1 MMSARRG
8 HVFAPMSECDNWFAF
23 VHRQRTH
30 LGLSHKCPQHSAAP
44 GYDPRGKA
52 RVDRNPGSTLA
63 GNHLLYNHESD
74 AHTLPTMR
82 SILALQQFM
91 HSYEKAT
98 WDCLQGMCLLFSRFS
113 GAGVKVLDWSVKP
126 ARTRGE
132 PYAARRFPRLLP
144 EAKLTSKDLSSP
156 PAKSQTPAVQ
166 TRGVC
171 RDLLRSN

>member
-1 MMSARRG
+1 MSARRG
-8 HVFAPMSECDNWFAF
+8 HVFAPMSQCDNWFAF

-91 HSYEKAT
+91 HSYE
-98 WDCLQGMCLLFSRFS
+98 GMCLIFSRFS

-126 ARTRGE
+126 ARPRGQLHV
-132 PYAARRFPRLLP
+132 ARRFPRLLP
-144 EAKLTSKDLSSP
+144 KAKLTSKDLSSP